1 MNADPGDA
9 EDAGDV
15 GEGAGE
21 PAGYMPAEGSGSALT
36 GGPADGATGAS
47 NTAPPVGRA
56 NEGPDDGPDD
66 EPRIGALVPLRQDWP
81 LMTVLLV
88 AAVALLVVALGYFR
102 RGSVLLAA
110 AVVLA
115 FFLRLLLTDA
125 DAGSLQVRTRAI
137 DLSVLG
143 VLGAGLA
150 VLAFL
155 VPDPS

>member
-21 PAGYMPAEGSGSALT
+21 PAGHMPAEGSGSALT

-47 NTAPPVGRA
+47 NTAPPAGRA
-56 NEGPDDGPDD
+56 NEGPDD

-110 AVVLA
+110 AAVLA

>member
-1 MNADPGDA
+1 MSA
-9 EDAGDV
+9 DAGASGGDS
-15 GEGAGE
+15 AG
-21 PAGYMPAEGSGSALT
+21 PAG
-36 GGPADGATGAS
+36 ADRDLPVDPRPV
-47 NTAPPVGRA
+47 APL
-56 NEGPDDGPDD
+56 DD
-66 EPRIGALVPLRQDWP
+66 EPRIGELVPLRQDWP

-143 VLGAGLA
+143 ALGAGLA